1 MSETDLQAQT
11 DKSLTVMGNK
21 QPCLTKVVRIP
32 TTKNMDMYQLY
43 LAGYNINE
51 IAELYEITKQAVSAH
66 LNRVS
71 DYYERDWRTLQLNKV
86 RAKANKVL
94 ESFDNLVE
102 RNDSRT
108 VNNYLDKNVYPNRQV
123 IETRNLNA
131 NIDLTMKQEDSN
143 DMYDDDVEVEEAEAV
158 DDK

>member
-1 MSETDLQAQT
+1 MSETGLQIQI
-11 DKSLTVMGNK
+11 DKPVAVIRNE
-21 QPCLTKVVRIP
+21 QNCLTKVVRIP

-71 DYYERDWRTLQLNKV
+71 DYYERDWRTLQLNRV
-86 RAKANKVL
+86 RTKANKVL
-94 ESFDNLVE
+94 QSFDALVE

-108 VNNYLDKNVYPNRQV
+108 VNNYLDKNVYPNKQV

-131 NIDLTMKQEDSN
+131 NVSLTMAKEDS
-143 DMYDDDVEVEEAEAV
+143 DSMFDTDVEVV
-158 DDK
+158 DE